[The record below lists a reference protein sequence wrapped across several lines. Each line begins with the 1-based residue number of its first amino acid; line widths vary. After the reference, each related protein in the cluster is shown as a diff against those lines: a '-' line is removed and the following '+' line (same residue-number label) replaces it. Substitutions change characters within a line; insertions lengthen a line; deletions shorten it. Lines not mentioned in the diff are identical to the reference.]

1 MQPTAGRVLSVNV
14 SRGGVPKLPVE
25 RAWVDRL
32 GVAGDAHRE
41 RTVHGGP
48 HRAVCLFSIEAI
60 ERLQSEGH
68 PVEPGSVGENLTTT
82 GIEWSLLPIGT
93 RALIG
98 DQLEIEL
105 ASATTP
111 CSTQK
116 RNFKDGRFSRI
127 SIDLHP
133 SDSRMYAR
141 VLAEGEVRPGD
152 PISLLPPHPS
162 DRAQRELQLARLDRA
177 EAVSS
182 LRTWRAAAEAG
193 LDVRV
198 VEDGELALCAAP
210 DLPGAAF
217 NRATGLAGLPNLV
230 AEATRFFDEHASTGW
245 LVTAGPPW
253 PGSVADMML
262 DIYCAPAETVEE
274 PPPMGLAIRRLGP
287 GETAKWDVVQ
297 QAVDPGGVAEAAPSP
312 WPATMTRLIEVP
324 HTFLLVAELD
334 DRPVGAAM
342 LSTSRGVGWLRAAA
356 VVPAA
361 RGRGIQRALIA
372 ARAQLARDEG
382 CELLGSAAIAATPS
396 AINLQRTGFAAIGR
410 RELHRYVPTSSAA

>member
-1 MQPTAGRVLSVNV
+1 MQPIAGRVLAVNV

-48 HRAVCLFSIEAI
+48 HRAVCLFAIEAI

-68 PVEPGSVGENLTTT
+68 PVEAGSTGENLTTT

-93 RALIG
+93 RARIG

-105 ASATTP
+105 ANSTTP

-116 RNFKDGRFSRI
+116 RNFSDGRFSRL

-133 SDSRMYAR
+133 ADSRMYAR

-152 PISLLPPHPS
+152 PISLLPPDPS
-162 DRAQRELQLARLDRA
+162 GRAQRELTLARLDRA
-177 EAVSS
+177 EAMSG

-210 DLPGAAF
+210 DLPGAAS

-230 AEATRFFDEHASTGW
+230 GEATRFFDEHASTGW

-253 PGSVADMML
+253 PGSAADMTL
-262 DIYCAPAETVEE
+262 DIYGAPADTVEE
-274 PPPMGLAIRRLGP
+274 PPPTGLAIRRLAP
-287 GETAKWDVVQ
+287 GETARWDFVQ
-297 QAVDPGGVAEAAPSP
+297 QAVDTGGVAEAAPSP
-312 WPATMTRLIEVP
+312 WPATMARLIEAP
-324 HTFLLVAELD
+324 HIFLLVAELD
-334 DRPVGAAM
+334 GRPVGAAM

-396 AINLQRTGFAAIGR
+396 AINLQRTGFAAVGR
-410 RELHRYVPTSSAA
+410 REFHRYVPSSDAG